1 MLNAF
6 RSNPPL
12 IFTTVKFLEVELST
26 CGFARPKAEIVCG
39 SRIEPGDWYVI
50 CHSFHDLTT
59 LPDNF
64 LLSVLVL
71 VFPDVAVELD
81 LGEVSPSR
89 SLELRRQYAS
99 LAVEVLTSTII
110 SCLGNSQGLKSSQ

>member
-1 MLNAF
+1 MLNTF
-6 RSNPPL
+6 RSNLPL

-39 SRIEPGDWYVI
+39 SRIEPGNWYVI
-50 CHSFHDLTT
+50 CDSFHDLTT
-59 LPDNF
+59 FPDNL

-81 LGEVSPSR
+81 LSDF
-89 SLELRRQYAS
+89 SLRGLWICE
-99 LAVEVLTSTII
+99 
-110 SCLGNSQGLKSSQ
+110 GNTPHWL